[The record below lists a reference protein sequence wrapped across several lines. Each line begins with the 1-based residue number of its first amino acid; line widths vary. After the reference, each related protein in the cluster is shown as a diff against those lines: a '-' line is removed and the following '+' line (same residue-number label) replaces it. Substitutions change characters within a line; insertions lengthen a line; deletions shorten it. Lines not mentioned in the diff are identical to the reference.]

1 MRIAFIGQS
10 AFGEAVLKA
19 LAGSEEDE
27 IVGVF
32 LTQGRGGKEDPVAE
46 TARQLA
52 LPVYQCARFRD
63 AQAISQF
70 EALEPELCVMAF
82 VTDIVPMEM
91 INAPAK
97 GTIQYHP
104 SLLPL
109 HRGPSS
115 INWPIVNGETQTG
128 LSIFWPD
135 EGLDTGPLLIQKTV
149 EIEPNDTLGSL
160 YFGKLFPMGVEAM
173 VEAVE
178 LVREGKAPKI
188 VQNEDDATYEGWFK
202 AKEARIDWSRPGG
215 EIYNLIRGSDPQPG
229 ANSTLDGETVSFY
242 DASFAPGDS
251 TDAGGSVVSVGEQI
265 GIAVLDGTISVGRVR
280 GADGKVPAAD
290 FVEATGLKAG
300 DRFGD

>member
-19 LAGSEEDE
+19 LVDNEENE

-32 LTQGRGGKEDPVAE
+32 LTQGRGGKEDPVLV
-46 TARQLA
+46 TARELS
-52 LPVYQCARFRD
+52 LSGYECARFRD
-63 AQAISQF
+63 AEAISQF
-70 EALEPELCVMAF
+70 EALEAELCVMAY
-82 VTDIVPMEM
+82 VIDIVPMEM
-91 INAPAK
+91 INAPTR

-104 SLLPL
+104 SLLPH

-149 EIEPNDTLGSL
+149 EINPDDTLGSL
-160 YFGKLFPMGVEAM
+160 YFEKLFPMGVEAM

-178 LVREGKAPKI
+178 LVRQGKAPKI

-202 AKEARIDWSRPGG
+202 AKEARIDWSRPGS
-215 EIYNLIRGSDPQPG
+215 EVYNLIRGSDPQPG
-229 ANSTLDGETVSFY
+229 ANSTLDGQTVSFY
-242 DASFAPGDS
+242 AASFAPGYTS
-251 TDAGGSVVSVGEQI
+251 ESGGTVVGIGEQI
-265 GIAVLDGTISVGRVR
+265 EIAVNGGTITVGRVR
-280 GADGKVPAAD
+280 GADGKVPAAA
-290 FVEATGLKAG
+290 FVEATGLKPG
-300 DRFGD
+300 DRFGG

>member
-19 LAGSEEDE
+19 LAGNEEDE

-46 TARQLA
+46 TGRKLS

-70 EALEPELCVMAF
+70 EALEPELCVMAY
-82 VTDIVPMEM
+82 VIDIVPLEM

-104 SLLPL
+104 SLLPH

-115 INWPIVNGETQTG
+115 INWPIVNGESQTG

-149 EIEPNDTLGSL
+149 EIGPDDTLGSL
-160 YFGKLFPMGVEAM
+160 YFEKLFPMGVEAM
-173 VEAVE
+173 IEAVE
-178 LVREGKAPKI
+178 LVRQGKAPKI
-188 VQNEDDATYEGWFK
+188 VQNEDEATYEGWFK
-202 AKEARIDWSRPGG
+202 AKEARIDWSRPGAD
-215 EIYNLIRGSDPQPG
+215 IYNLIRGSDPQPG
-229 ANSTLDGETVSFY
+229 ANSTLDGQTVSFY

-251 TDAGGSVVSVGEQI
+251 GQSGGTVVAVGQHVD
-265 GIAVLDGTISVGRVR
+265 IAVRGGTISVGRLR
-280 GADGKVPAAD
+280 GSDGKVSAAD
-290 FVEATGLKAG
+290 FVEGTGLKQG
-300 DRFGD
+300 SRFGG